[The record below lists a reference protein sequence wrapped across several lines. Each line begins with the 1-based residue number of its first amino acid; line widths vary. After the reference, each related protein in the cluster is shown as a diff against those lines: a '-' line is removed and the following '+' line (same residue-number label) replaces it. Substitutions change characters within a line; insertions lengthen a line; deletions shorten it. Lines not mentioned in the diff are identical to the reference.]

1 MVLGSLLA
9 FGDINCL
16 FAALHSEKVWGDL
29 IMAFQDLKGGQERWR
44 DHLHVSGV
52 TGVPSN

>member
-1 MVLGSLLA
+1 MILGSLLA

-29 IMAFQDLKGGQERWR
+29 IMAFQDPKGGQERRR
-44 DHLHVSGV
+44 DHFQRSGV
-52 TGVPSN
+52 TGVASS